1 MEALFLDSISVPS
14 PIRRNARS
22 YYCTRSANWYF
33 SSHCNVSTASR
44 NNKLKPACC
53 LNSENA
59 RSVKALPSHVE
70 GLSYV
75 LTKEE
80 MMTLNNVAERDTTSK
95 FMEKVSS
102 DGIGIV
108 KCFSGKVLFITGATG
123 FLAKVLVEKILRT
136 IPDVGKIYLLIQAK
150 DNEAALD
157 RLKNEIIN
165 KELFKCLQQTD
176 GRFNQAFMLN
186 KLIPVAGN
194 VCESNDLGIHPSL
207 VNEIASKVDIIIN
220 SAATTTFDERY
231 DVALDINTKGPSR
244 LLSFAK
250 KCNKLRLFM
259 HVSTAYVNGKRE
271 GRILEKPFSIGD
283 NLAKEIARKSK
294 THSISYQML
303 DIEAELKMALN
314 ARESFGDDE
323 VTQKMKEMGLER
335 ARTFGWDDT
344 YEFTKAMGEM
354 LLNKTRGDT
363 PVIIVRPSI
372 IEGTYKEPNPG
383 WIEGFRML
391 DPLILWHGRGRLT
404 GFPIDANGVFDVVPA
419 DMVVNAMLAAGAS
432 RLSSARLKSGIEV
445 YHVASST
452 VNPLG
457 TADVFRFSLEHFR
470 TFPYKDS
477 KGMPTHI
484 EKLKLFNSIE
494 DFNSYIEQVGEA
506 SNGSTSQRFK
516 KKLAEQ
522 SKHMAKMYQPYTFYK
537 GRFDNTNTQKLIDKM
552 SEEEKKSFGFDVR
565 SIDWKD
571 YICYTHLPGLR
582 RNVLM
587 GR

>member
-1 MEALFLDSISVPS
+1 MEAFFLDSISIQP
-14 PIRRNARS
+14 PRLNPRPYHARPG
-22 YYCTRSANWYF
+22 W
-33 SSHCNVSTASR
+33 
-44 NNKLKPACC
+44 C
-53 LNSENA
+53 LNSHGNISSKNKMMNIVCCMSSENA
-59 RSVKALPSHVE
+59 KSPKALSSQVNL
-70 GLSYV
+70 LSYFS
-75 LTKEE
+75 TKEE
-80 MMTLNNVAERDTTSK
+80 MNLNNATSK
-95 FMEKVSS
+95 LIDKVT

-108 KCFSGKVLFITGATG
+108 RSLSGKVLFITGATG

-136 IPDVGKIYLLIQAK
+136 VPDVGKIYLLIRAE
-150 DNEAALD
+150 NTEAAID
-157 RLKNEIIN
+157 RLNNEIIN
-165 KELFKCLQQTD
+165 KKLFKCLHQKH
-176 GRFNQAFMLN
+176 GRFYQAFMLS
-186 KLIPVAGN
+186 KLIPVAGS

-207 VNEIASKVDIIIN
+207 VHEIANEVDIIIN
-220 SAATTTFDERY
+220 SAATTSFDERY
-231 DVALDINTKGPSR
+231 DVALNTNTKGPNR

-250 KCNKLRLFM
+250 KCNKLCLFM

-271 GRILEKPFSIGD
+271 GRILEKPFSLGD
-283 NLAKEIARKSK
+283 NLAREISKKSE
-294 THSISYQML
+294 TDSRSYEML
-303 DIEAELKMALN
+303 DIEAEIEMALH
-314 ARESFGDDE
+314 ARESFRDGQVNQE
-323 VTQKMKEMGLER
+323 MKEMGLER

-354 LLNKTRGDT
+354 LIANDKGDI
-363 PVIIVRPSI
+363 PVVIVRPSI
-372 IEGTYKEPNPG
+372 IESTYKEPYPG
-383 WIEGFRML
+383 WIEGFRMM
-391 DPLILWHGRGRLT
+391 DPLLLWHGRGRLR
-404 GFPIDANGVFDVVPA
+404 GFPIDSNGVFDVVPA

-432 RLSSARLKSGIEV
+432 RLSSARLKPGIEV

-537 GRFDNTNTQKLIDKM
+537 GRFDSTNTQILIDKM
-552 SEEEKKSFGFDVR
+552 SEEERKSFGFDVR

-582 RNVLM
+582 KNVLM

>member
-1 MEALFLDSISVPS
+1 MLKWEGAFHHWCHWV
-14 PIRRNARS
+14 
-22 YYCTRSANWYF
+22 F
-33 SSHCNVSTASR
+33 SKR
-44 NNKLKPACC
+44 
-53 LNSENA
+53 
-59 RSVKALPSHVE
+59 
-70 GLSYV
+70 
-75 LTKEE
+75 
-80 MMTLNNVAERDTTSK
+80 
-95 FMEKVSS
+95 F
-102 DGIGIV
+102 
-108 KCFSGKVLFITGATG
+108 
-123 FLAKVLVEKILRT
+123 LVEKILRT

-150 DNEAALD
+150 DNDAALD

-165 KELFKCLQQTD
+165 KELFKCLQQTH
-176 GRFNQAFMLN
+176 GRFYQAFMST

-194 VCESNDLGIHPSL
+194 VCESSDLGIHPSL
-207 VNEIASKVDIIIN
+207 VNEIASEVDIIIN

-250 KCNKLRLFM
+250 KCNKLGLFM

-294 THSISYQML
+294 TYSRSYQML

-323 VTQKMKEMGLER
+323 ATQKMKEMGLER
-335 ARTFGWDDT
+335 ARNFGWDDT

-354 LLNKTRGDT
+354 LLNETIGDT
-363 PVIIVRPSI
+363 PVVIVRPSI
-372 IEGTYKEPNPG
+372 IEGTYKEPYPG

-391 DPLILWHGRGRLT
+391 DPLVLWHGRGRLT
-404 GFPIDANGVFDVVPA
+404 GFPVDSNGVFDVVPA
-419 DMVVNAMLAAGAS
+419 DMVVNAMVAAAS
-432 RLSSARLKSGIEV
+432 SKLSSMRLRSGIDV
-445 YHVASST
+445 YHVASSA

-457 TADVFRFSLEHFR
+457 TEELFGFSLEHFK
-470 TFPYKDS
+470 TFPYKNS
-477 KGMPTHI
+477 KGMPINI
-484 EKLKLFNSIE
+484 EKLKLFNSVE
-494 DFNSYIEQVGEA
+494 DFNSHVEEVGET
-506 SNGSTSQRFK
+506 STGSTSQRFK
-516 KKLAEQ
+516 KKLIEQ
-522 SKHMAKMYQPYTFYK
+522 SKHLAKIYQPYTFYK

-552 SEEEKKSFGFDVR
+552 SEEERKSFGFDVR